1 MKKLP
6 TFLIL
11 TYLLFT
17 INSGA
22 VNQNSSENNSED
34 EKVLKIGV
42 LLPLS
47 GEFQTI
53 GQTFLN
59 AIQLALYDISDKNI
73 KIYLKDSKANALDTY
88 KSAKEFEEMGLEIV
102 IGLYYQ
108 PGRYGFCDKA
118 IKKFCYGTETALT
131 FLFFKVVRS
140 DFQGFFVPI

>member
-34 EKVLKIGV
+34 EKILKIGV

-59 AIQLALYDISDKNI
+59 AIQLALYDISDENI
-73 KIYLKDSKANALDTY
+73 KI
-88 KSAKEFEEMGLEIV
+88 
-102 IGLYYQ
+102 
-108 PGRYGFCDKA
+108 
-118 IKKFCYGTETALT
+118 
-131 FLFFKVVRS
+131 
-140 DFQGFFVPI
+140 